1 MNDNERHSEARAT
14 APGSTL
20 PPAVRATALG
30 KSFGSGEARAEVLR
44 GLSFELAPGAFEAV
58 MGASG
63 SGKSTLLHLL
73 AGLLAPDTGRVEI
86 GGADLTAMSDGA
98 ATRFRRRH
106 VGVVF
111 QSFNLVDTLDV
122 AENVALP
129 VRLGHGRPDEARLAA
144 LLARLGLSGKERRR
158 PAELSGGERQRV
170 AIARAL
176 FAEPDVLLADEPTG
190 NLDLAASRGICALL
204 RELHAE
210 ERSAILLVTH
220 DPVVAAAADRVHFLK
235 DGAIAESFDTGH
247 DAAEIS
253 RRYLE
258 TWGSAGGD
266 AR

>member
-1 MNDNERHSEARAT
+1 MND
-14 APGSTL
+14 STSST

-111 QSFNLVDTLDV
+111 QSFHLVETLDV

-176 FAEPDVLLADEPTG
+176 FAEPDVILADEPTG
-190 NLDLAASRGICALL
+190 NLDMAASREFCALL
-204 RELHAE
+204 KELNAGE
-210 ERSAILLVTH
+210 KSAILLVTH
-220 DPVVAAAADRVHFLK
+220 DPVVAAVASKVHFLK
-235 DGAIAESFDTGH
+235 VGRIAASC
-247 DAAEIS
+247 
-253 RRYLE
+253 E
-258 TWGSAGGD
+258 TGGD
-266 AR
+266 AEKVARKYLEVYG